1 MINKAELTPEKRI
14 IKELADMRRDIE
26 AMKAKQLLGADNMN
40 IVTSSQASL
49 TTVYTAGM
57 VGGVVF
63 NIYAGVKRLYL
74 AEVKS
79 TFYIDNDLNPNYAW
93 PYGASI
99 NPNMLDVS
107 QLYDLAISDELGA
120 GNKSYVFRI
129 ENTSAISHTVYMH
142 LAVVYPAQT
151 LSLT

>member
-1 MINKAELTPEKRI
+1 MRNRAELTPENRL
-14 IKELADMRRDIE
+14 IKEVADLRRDME

-40 IVTSSQASL
+40 IVTSSEGTL
-49 TTVYTAGM
+49 TTTYAAGL

-79 TFYIDNDLNPNYAW
+79 TFYIDNDLNPSYAW

-99 NPNMLDVS
+99 NPNMLNVS
-107 QLYDLAISDELGA
+107 QLYDLARSDELGV

-129 ENTSAISHTVYMH
+129 QNTDSVSHTVYMH
-142 LAVVYPAQT
+142 FRVIYPAQT

>member
-1 MINKAELTPEKRI
+1 MINHAENTPEKRF
-14 IKELADMRRDIE
+14 IKEIAEMRREIE

-40 IVTSSQASL
+40 ITTSDEGTL
-49 TTVYTAGM
+49 TAVYPAGT

-63 NIYAGVKRLYL
+63 NIYASVKRLYL
-74 AEVKS
+74 AEVKC
-79 TFYIDNDLNPNYAW
+79 TFYINNDLNPSYAW

-99 NPNMLDVS
+99 LPNQLDVS
-107 QLYDLAISDELGA
+107 QLYDLARSDETGA

-129 ENTSAISHTVYMH
+129 ENTSAAPITVYMH
-142 LAVVYPAQT
+142 FKVIYPAQT